1 MVTSRTEEELLA
13 CATELRPALIADQE
27 ENERRTYY
35 SQAMHEEFLDAGF
48 YDLYVPR
55 RYGGLELGVPA
66 YVRVIQEVAR
76 GCVSTAWCV
85 GLAMNHAL
93 MVGSWWPQ
101 EAQDE
106 IFGNGD
112 FRAGSV
118 AAPVGTAAPTN
129 DGWEING
136 QVAFASGA
144 PYSTYYMGQ
153 AMLPNPDGDEPPPTL
168 LFVAPREQWQMLDDW
183 GDMLGLKGSGS
194 HSIRFDHTRIRASW
208 GFRGNMI
215 DVDVAGGTP
224 GWRLHGNSMYAGRA
238 MSVFTIS
245 LGAVMV
251 GAAYNMLDEYERLMR
266 SKTTGMPPFQ
276 PRIQNRE
283 YQRWYGRA
291 LTHIATAEAALH
303 RAADLHMELCRRNVE
318 DGIDYQLRRRH
329 ARRRGRP
336 RGDAD
341 VLERG
346 RRRPVP
352 DRGGR
357 RGARRRAHGAHP
369 ARHGGGGRPP
379 QPAAARYVVR
389 RGGAR
394 GAGGAADPARYLIGP
409 EVRSERAQLWIWM
422 PCGPTPR

>member
-1 MVTSRTEEELLA
+1 MVTSRTEEELVA
-13 CATELRPALIADQE
+13 RAIELRPALIADQE
-27 ENERRTYY
+27 ETERRTYY
-35 SQAMHEEFLDAGF
+35 SQAMHEEFLHAGF

-93 MVGSWWPQ
+93 MVGSWWPP

-118 AAPVGTAAPTN
+118 AAPVGTATPI
-129 DGWEING
+129 DEGWEING

-153 AMLPNPDGDEPPPTL
+153 AMLPNLDGDEPPPTL

-194 HSIRFDHTRIRASW
+194 HSIRFDHTRIPTSW

-215 DVDVAGGTP
+215 DIDVAGGTP
-224 GWRLHGNSMYAGRA
+224 GWRLHDNSMYAGRA

-318 DGIDYQLRRRH
+318 DGIGYSYGDDMLVAGVAREVMLMCWRVVDDDLFQTVGAGVARDGERTARILRDMAVAVAHRNLQLRDMWYGEV
-329 ARRRGRP
+329 GRAALGEP
-336 RGDAD
+336 RIPLG
-341 VLERG
+341 
-346 RRRPVP
+346 
-352 DRGGR
+352 
-357 RGARRRAHGAHP
+357 
-369 ARHGGGGRPP
+369 
-379 QPAAARYVVR
+379 
-389 RGGAR
+389 
-394 GAGGAADPARYLIGP
+394 I
-409 EVRSERAQLWIWM
+409 
-422 PCGPTPR
+422 